1 MGDSLKMP
9 IRISWAIGMGKC
21 GQNSDCAFRLY
32 VYACLWKCIHAEL
45 TKRLND
51 QRIVNVNIY
60 ITLFIIY

>member
-21 GQNSDCAFRLY
+21 GQNSDCAFCLY

-51 QRIVNVNIY
+51 Q
-60 ITLFIIY
+60 THC

>member
-1 MGDSLKMP
+1 
-9 IRISWAIGMGKC
+9 MGKC
-21 GQNSDCAFRLY
+21 VINVDKTVIVRF
-32 VYACLWKCIHAEL
+32 VYMFMFMATHTHAEL